1 MEFIFMAE
9 VAIVLAVLPLI
20 ISAAENYKNVYL
32 PFERF
37 RNFAPEVRHFLCKL
51 KIQRTLFR
59 EECRLLL
66 AQVAGNEEVKM
77 TLCPLF

>member
-1 MEFIFMAE
+1 MAT
-9 VAIVLAVLPLI
+9 VGIVLAVLPLV
-20 ISAAENYKNVYL
+20 ISAAENYKKVYL

-37 RNFAPEVRHFLCKL
+37 RKFAPEVRQFLCKL

-66 AQVAGNEEVKM
+66 SQVAGDEEVR
-77 TLCPLF
+77 

>member
-1 MEFIFMAE
+1 MVE
-9 VAIVLAVLPLI
+9 VGIVLAVLTRV

-32 PFERF
+32 PFKTLRRF
-37 RNFAPEVRHFLCKL
+37 AAEVRQFLCKL

-66 AQVAGNEEVKM
+66 AQVAGDEEVTM
-77 TLCPLF
+77 TLCSLL